1 MPHTPTLTQEATAAP
16 ALSVLGAP
24 EESRALVP
32 AGAPGPQAAA
42 AKRFRIAGDVVNRA
56 TKDLDDRERSE
67 LRWLHMYGHEQN
79 LSLEELASMIKK
91 PSGQP
96 YSAASVYQALTG
108 RRSAADVSLAPLCEA
123 IAKLRRIVTEQ
134 ATITRVPYVHTNLSK
149 RVWQVCET
157 ARTFQTPC
165 FIFGESQ
172 IGKTTSL
179 EEYTRKH
186 NHGGT
191 IYVRMPT
198 RGTLGEFLRW
208 TALALRISP
217 QQKSEWFLKQR
228 IISAF
233 DPRMVLIVDEAHQ
246 ALLYSWGRGG
256 AATLEFVR
264 EIHDRSKCGVV
275 ISATLAFDEQMQAGV
290 HSRLLRQ
297 LGLRRLTTYRMPH
310 RPTRSNLDQFA
321 EAYGLRPA
329 AGEALELQTAII
341 RDDGLG
347 RWTKILLGSS
357 RVAAKAGKTMD
368 WPHVLKAHAAIAALE
383 GGGGDQ

>member
-1 MPHTPTLTQEATAAP
+1 MQPTPTATAEAP
-16 ALSVLGAP
+16 APPALTVLGSP
-24 EESRALVP
+24 EPSALVP
-32 AGAPGPQAAA
+32 AQSPGPEAAA
-42 AKRFRIAGDVVNRA
+42 AKKFRIPGDVVNRA
-56 TKDLDDRERSE
+56 TKDLDDGERSE
-67 LRWLHMYGHEQN
+67 LRWLHMYGHENN
-79 LSLEELASMIKK
+79 LSLDDLASMIKK

-96 YSAASVYQALTG
+96 YSAASLYQALTG

-123 IAKLRRIVTEQ
+123 IGKLRRIVTEQ
-134 ATITRVPYVHTNLSK
+134 ATVTRIPYVHTNLAK

-157 ARTFQTPC
+157 ARTFQTPV

-172 IGKTTSL
+172 IGKTTAL
-179 EEYTRKH
+179 EEYARKH

-246 ALLYSWGRGG
+246 ALLFSWGRGG

-275 ISATLAFDEQMQAGV
+275 IAATLAFDEQMQAGV
-290 HSRLLRQ
+290 HSRMLRQ

-310 RPTRSNLDQFA
+310 RPTRSNLDDFSG
-321 EAYGLRPA
+321 AYGLKPA
-329 AGEALELQTAII
+329 TL
-341 RDDGLG
+341 R
-347 RWTKILLGSS
+347 GS
-357 RVAAKAGKTMD
+357 G
-368 WPHVLKAHAAIAALE
+368 
-383 GGGGDQ
+383 